1 LWGTAPSFIQ
11 NSFAKVS
18 SKTYL
23 PIGQWLAQLI
33 RVACQSIF
41 SRGSITQQKG
51 QEPHRISFQVCAFPA
66 LGPHQTHQTHHP
78 PPHCANSPSH
88 YPQHNP
94 HSVQS
99 APKFSSSRTTPVPPP
114 SPSRPRQSQSQFD
127 QHPTTPTPSTNYLLD
142 NITGCFTDPKHLDSF
157 LSFPLEYVIVGLDIT
172 IFQPTLPLSVFLTPS
187 RTAES

>member
-1 LWGTAPSFIQ
+1 MACTAHPGCLSIHLLSRFHNTAKGEGTTPNQLPGLRFPGPWPAP
-11 NSFAKVS
+11 N
-18 SKTYL
+18 
-23 PIGQWLAQLI
+23 P
-33 RVACQSIF
+33 
-41 SRGSITQQKG
+41 
-51 QEPHRISFQVCAFPA
+51 PN
-66 LGPHQTHQTHHP
+66 P

-88 YPQHNP
+88 SPQHNP

-114 SPSRPRQSQSQFD
+114 SPGRPRQSQSQFD